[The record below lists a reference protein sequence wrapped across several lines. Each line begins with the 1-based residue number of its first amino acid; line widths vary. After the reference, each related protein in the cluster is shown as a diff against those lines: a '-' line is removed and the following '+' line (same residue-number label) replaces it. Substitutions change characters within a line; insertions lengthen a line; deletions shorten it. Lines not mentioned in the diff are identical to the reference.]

1 MKQKIIEHLPEF
13 TRVSSKGQL
22 VIPGDIRKELKIKE
36 GDVFATMC
44 HENGLI
50 ILKKMENPLLE
61 EDLMILKEV
70 EEAWTEI
77 ETGKF
82 KKMKKEEF
90 LKELDKW

>member
-1 MKQKIIEHLPEF
+1 MKQKTFEHLPEF
-13 TRVSSKGQL
+13 TRISSKGQL
-22 VIPGDIRKELKIKE
+22 VIPGNIRKELKIKE

-44 HENGLI
+44 HKNGLI

-61 EDLMILKEV
+61 EDLLILKEV
-70 EEAWTEI
+70 EEAWNEI